1 VPANGKNGV
10 IEGRNKMTPF
20 PLKIAL
26 SVPEWGPEEMWSVW
40 KYIVRGFSRSAE
52 RITKLEE
59 RICSVLKVRYCITT
73 SLGRE
78 ALYVG
83 LQALRLKGGEGVIL
97 PSYVC
102 GSVLEPIV
110 RLGGIPQYV
119 DIGEDLNIDP
129 ASVMRRIDEKTRV
142 ILLPHLFGKSGA
154 IDSIMSIA
162 QQNNL
167 FVIDD
172 AAQALGGKSGDR
184 YLGTIGD
191 CGILS
196 FGPFKG
202 VMATRGGAFLTNNK
216 DIYRRAKEV
225 ELQET
230 LPWEGLK
237 RFLKYIVKFRLR
249 KYSYFFIE
257 KNKIR
262 REKETGL
269 GEKGKPL
276 LQFPMK
282 KMSLLDAEIVN
293 WQLDKL
299 NEIVR
304 KRMEIAGKLLK
315 RIEDVREIEL
325 PLGECKEHVFSKFV
339 VLVKKNRMDQYST
352 PAESLV
358 AYLRHYGIESEP
370 WCYIPLHLKAKSSNS
385 IELKNTE
392 RLWERVVGLP
402 LHTKMTDSDVLY
414 MSKVLRNYF
423 IEL

>member
-1 VPANGKNGV
+1 MFLN
-10 IEGRNKMTPF
+10 
-20 PLKIAL
+20 IAL
-26 SVPEWGPEEMWSVW
+26 SVPEWGLKEMSGIW
-40 KYIVRGFSRSAE
+40 KYPLFLKKEGTGIRR
-52 RITKLEE
+52 KLEE
-59 RICSVLKVRYCITT
+59 RICQKLRVKYCIAT

-78 ALYVG
+78 SVYLALHALG
-83 LQALRLKGGEGVIL
+83 LRGGEGVIL

-102 GSVLEPIV
+102 GTVLGPIV

-129 ASVMRRIDEKTRV
+129 ASVMQRIDGRTRI
-142 ILLPHLFGKSGA
+142 ILLPHLFGKSGP
-154 IDSIMSIA
+154 IDSTMKIAHENSI
-162 QQNNL
+162 

-202 VMATRGGAFLTNNK
+202 VMATRGGAFLTNNE

-225 ELQET
+225 KLQE
-230 LPWEGLK
+230 PPPREGVK

-249 KYSYFFIE
+249 KYSYFLIE

-262 REKETGL
+262 QEMETGL
-269 GEKGKPL
+269 GEKREPL
-276 LQFPMK
+276 LEFPMK
-282 KMSLLDAEIVN
+282 KMSLLDAEIAN

-304 KRMEIAGKLLK
+304 KRVEIAGKLFK
-315 RIEDVREIEL
+315 RIEDIQEIDL
-325 PLGECKEHVFSKFV
+325 PLGKSNEDVFSKFI
-339 VLVKKNRMDQYST
+339 VLVKRKRMDQYST

-358 AYLRHYGIESEP
+358 AYLRHYRIESEP

-402 LHTKMTDSDVLY
+402 VHTKMTDSDVLY

-423 IEL
+423 TES